1 MPVMRIFVL
10 CIFAAMQL
18 LSPVVAAAQPL
29 DDKAA
34 EENPIPKASTPGVPL
49 DSPQATPE
57 RRAQYDDNAQASPLQ
72 KRVNV
77 LANGMP
83 LTAFLNAI
91 SAQAKI
97 SFLVAEDIED
107 KRITATLRNT
117 PVQEA
122 LQILLQT
129 RNLSYQRIGTTNTYL
144 ITKRA
149 ASAPN
154 FITKIYTLSYISLI
168 NTQSV
173 GTLSTSGMGGS
184 TGGTA
189 GGGDMGGGA
198 GVSLGGSGGSSVS
211 GNDSGIEILNIIKG
225 MQTTRGKLAVEPR
238 TNSLIITDVPDVFP
252 QIDSL
257 IAELDRKTPQ
267 ILIEAK
273 IVEVNT
279 DRINELGIDWGGSAG
294 QMATF
299 VGGSRNTDYFLKDG
313 FFDGGW
319 KTFFPPSDTTA
330 GAITPGSLSL
340 NQLQAV
346 FRALVSRSEARY
358 IGTPKVVTM
367 NNKPAYISTLKYAA
381 VGLKASVSGSGSVG
395 QTTQEAEREWVGLE
409 LYVVPQVNKEGYITL
424 LVTPHFSDT
433 TASAITVNNVT
444 YQDKID
450 RTVQTLVR
458 VKNGQTVVLGGMLY
472 SKDSKTI
479 RKVPLLGYIPII
491 GWFFSSTST
500 RKQNTDVVIFLTP
513 TILVD

>member
-10 CIFAAMQL
+10 CVFAAMQL
-18 LSPVVAAAQPL
+18 LSPVVAAAQSQE
-29 DDKAA
+29 DKAA

-57 RRAQYDDNAQASPLQ
+57 RRAQYDDNSQASPLQ

-168 NTQSV
+168 NTQ
-173 GTLSTSGMGGS
+173 GMGTSANAGMTGGSSGS
-184 TGGTA
+184 TDT
-189 GGGDMGGGA
+189 GGGA
-198 GVSLGGSGGSSVS
+198 GAGVNLGGSGGSSLT
-211 GNDSGIEILNIIKG
+211 GNDSGVEILNIIKG
-225 MQTTRGKLAVEPR
+225 MQTARGKLAIEPR

-279 DRINELGIDWGGSAG
+279 DRINELGIDWGGTSG

-299 VGGSRNTDYFLKDG
+299 VGGSRKTDYFLKDG

-319 KTFFPPSDTTA
+319 KTFFPPSDTPE
-330 GAITPGSLSL
+330 GLITPGSLSL
-340 NQLQAV
+340 TQLQAV